1 MSERN
6 ELFDQLKRHNESQF
20 EELLLRLKVDK
31 SHIRWSGVTLSQ
43 KALDLIAY
51 LEQQE
56 DGLQRLQARLERGK
70 PDNIPLILD
79 CPYRELFAFQEEHAK
94 FFFGRS
100 TFINDLV
107 QAVKTKPLVAVVGAS
122 GSGKS
127 SLVFAGLLPRLR
139 QEGSWLI
146 ESFRPEK
153 QPFNRL
159 AAAFVHQL
167 EPELGKS
174 DRIDKAINLA
184 NTIRQHGFAYVLSEI
199 LQEHPG
205 KQLLLVVD
213 QFEELYT
220 VCSEEERDRF
230 IDVLLAGINDSLG
243 LKVVLT
249 LRADFCGQAYT
260 CRSLADALQS
270 ADLKLGSMN
279 GEELREA
286 IERPAQLMEVEL
298 EEKLTERLLEDVK
311 QEPGNLPLLEFA
323 LTELWKKQRQR
334 TLTHQAYAE
343 IGGVAKALANH
354 AETVYAKLNEA
365 QQKQAQRIFLQLV
378 HPGEGT
384 EDTRRL
390 ATRGEVGA
398 DNWELVTHLAGASAR
413 LVVTARNEETQEETV
428 EIVHEALLREWKQL
442 RDWMK
447 SDRTFRIWQE
457 ELRSRRRRWQRNE
470 QNEEDLLTGSL
481 LSAAEV
487 WLHERQA
494 DLSPKDGEFIRL
506 SVEVRDRRLK
516 REIKQLEKLLEEEE
530 KARLAESKARKAAQ
544 MRTRFAVTAAGF
556 ALVSVVIG
564 GIAGLKQMELQ
575 RATRNLLLGSNLPAS
590 ELVQKLPSLFEE
602 AKKFK
607 AAGDLDLEL
616 AAYRRILDYT
626 SKLQTEKNSDRES
639 WNPKKIQT
647 LSEQATTY
655 LIQAMKPRLHELENY
670 LNKKEFGNP
679 KNSYRFADF
688 EKKFEPGAL
697 QTTYKILMREFGAKA
712 DLNDDG
718 LITNAEEANRM
729 PCEILR
735 QIQNLWL
742 EATQNRCGWFG
753 SDFRIIDESCVQLKS
768 QTLTSVIFDD
778 PYTFPIERLKSCGI
792 APK

>member
-1 MSERN
+1 MSDRN

-31 SHIRWSGVTLSQ
+31 SHIRWSGATLSQ
-43 KALDLIAY
+43 KALDLIGY

-56 DGLQRLQARLERGK
+56 DGVQRLQERLEREK
-70 PDNIPLILD
+70 PDDMALILA
-79 CPYRELFAFQEEHAK
+79 CPYRELFAFQEEHAE

-184 NTIRQHGFAYVLSEI
+184 NTIRQYGFAYVLSEI
-199 LQEHPG
+199 LKEHPG

-220 VCSEEERDRF
+220 LCSEEERDRF

-286 IERPAQLMEVEL
+286 IERPAQLMQVEL

-354 AETVYAKLNEA
+354 AETVYAKLNET

-384 EDTRRL
+384 EDTRRV

-398 DNWELVTHLAGASAR
+398 DNWDLVTHLAGAEAR
-413 LVVTARNEETQEETV
+413 LVVTGRNEETEEETV
-428 EIVHEALLREWKQL
+428 EVVHEALLREWQQL
-442 RDWMK
+442 RNWME

-457 ELRSRRRRWQRNE
+457 ELRSRRRRWQQNE
-470 QNEEDLLTGSL
+470 RNEEDVLTGSL
-481 LSAAEV
+481 LSAAEA
-487 WLHERQA
+487 WLNERQA
-494 DLSPKDGEFIRL
+494 DLSPEDREFIQL
-506 SVEVRDRRLK
+506 SVELRYRKELEKLSIQIELETERKQKEAAEQANQILAKAQTRAKQIVRFGFATMSLSIMLGILFIVVLPWSAIFFNDRGYEKLQTGQIKDALQYFNLALTLKSGYPHALYNRGLAYEAYEEFDLAIASYKGAVSERFAPAYINLARLQIK
-516 REIKQLEKLLEEEE
+516 RGDYVQATKLLEEAMRLETDKGTKYSLFKNLGWAQLHLHQYSQAKANLQKAITLDTQRGAAYCLLAQVLEKEFKVEE
-530 KARLAESKARKAAQ
+530 QNQWKNCKKFGDPNHPDESEWIDLAESK
-544 MRTRFAVTAAGF
+544 
-556 ALVSVVIG
+556 L
-564 GIAGLKQMELQ
+564 
-575 RATRNLLLGSNLPAS
+575 
-590 ELVQKLPSLFEE
+590 
-602 AKKFK
+602 
-607 AAGDLDLEL
+607 
-616 AAYRRILDYT
+616 
-626 SKLQTEKNSDRES
+626 
-639 WNPKKIQT
+639 KKI
-647 LSEQATTY
+647 
-655 LIQAMKPRLHELENY
+655 
-670 LNKKEFGNP
+670 KET
-679 KNSYRFADF
+679 D
-688 EKKFEPGAL
+688 
-697 QTTYKILMREFGAKA
+697 
-712 DLNDDG
+712 
-718 LITNAEEANRM
+718 
-729 PCEILR
+729 
-735 QIQNLWL
+735 
-742 EATQNRCGWFG
+742 
-753 SDFRIIDESCVQLKS
+753 
-768 QTLTSVIFDD
+768 
-778 PYTFPIERLKSCGI
+778 
-792 APK
+792 

>member
-6 ELFDQLKRHNESQF
+6 ELFDQLKRQNESQF

-31 SHIRWSGVTLSQ
+31 SHIRWSGATLSQ
-43 KALDLIAY
+43 KALDLIGY

-56 DGLQRLQARLERGK
+56 DGLQRLQERLEREK
-70 PDNIPLILD
+70 PDDIALILA
-79 CPYRELFAFQEEHAK
+79 CPYRELFAFQEEHAE

-100 TFINDLV
+100 GFINDLV

-230 IDVLLAGINDSLG
+230 IDILLAGINDSLG

-334 TLTHQAYAE
+334 RLTHQAYAE

-354 AETVYAKLNEA
+354 AETVVDDYLIFGYANA
-365 QQKQAQRIFLQLV
+365 
-378 HPGEGT
+378 
-384 EDTRRL
+384 
-390 ATRGEVGA
+390 
-398 DNWELVTHLAGASAR
+398 
-413 LVVTARNEETQEETV
+413 V
-428 EIVHEALLREWKQL
+428 EKNF
-442 RDWMK
+442 
-447 SDRTFRIWQE
+447 T
-457 ELRSRRRRWQRNE
+457 
-470 QNEEDLLTGSL
+470 
-481 LSAAEV
+481 
-487 WLHERQA
+487 
-494 DLSPKDGEFIRL
+494 
-506 SVEVRDRRLK
+506 
-516 REIKQLEKLLEEEE
+516 
-530 KARLAESKARKAAQ
+530 AAQ
-544 MRTRFAVTAAGF
+544 TRYSQA
-556 ALVSVVIG
+556 
-564 GIAGLKQMELQ
+564 
-575 RATRNLLLGSNLPAS
+575 
-590 ELVQKLPSLFEE
+590 
-602 AKKFK
+602 
-607 AAGDLDLEL
+607 LEL
-616 AAYRRILDYT
+616 AVKNNDLEGQAIAQSSMGEISAATGNLKDAVSQIALAKDTYQRLGNGQRVSELNQRLVEINKQLQVNPSQLQIDPARIQIDPA
-626 SKLQTEKNSDRES
+626 R
-639 WNPKKIQT
+639 IQIDP
-647 LSEQATTY
+647 AR
-655 LIQAMKPRLHELENY
+655 IQIDPSRIQIDPSRL
-670 LNKKEFGNP
+670 
-679 KNSYRFADF
+679 
-688 EKKFEPGAL
+688 
-697 QTTYKILMREFGAKA
+697 
-712 DLNDDG
+712 
-718 LITNAEEANRM
+718 
-729 PCEILR
+729 
-735 QIQNLWL
+735 QIQ
-742 EATQNRCGWFG
+742 
-753 SDFRIIDESCVQLKS
+753 K
-768 QTLTSVIFDD
+768 
-778 PYTFPIERLKSCGI
+778 
-792 APK
+792 

>member
-323 LTELWKKQRQR
+323 LTELWKKQRQKK
-334 TLTHQAYAE
+334 LTHQAYAE

-354 AETVYAKLNEA
+354 AETVYAKLSEA

-390 ATRGEVGA
+390 ATRGEVGV

-457 ELRSRRRRWQRNE
+457 ELRSRRRRWQHNE
-470 QNEEDLLTGSL
+470 HNEEDLLTGSL

-494 DLSPKDGEFIRL
+494 DLSPEDGEFIRL
-506 SVEVRDRRLK
+506 SLEVRDRK
-516 REIKQLEKLLEEEE
+516 ELEKLSLQIELETERKKKEAAE
-530 KARLAESKARKAAQ
+530 KARQILADAQRKANQRIRIGSLIAIITVVIAPALFFFSKLQ
-544 MRTRFAVTAAGF
+544 IAKIYAALGMNSYIHGQF
-556 ALVSVVIG
+556 KDAKQKYELALKIDPNYAEVHYNLALVYEDSHDFERARIEYKAAILG
-564 GIAGLKQMELQ
+564 GLPVAYNNLAYLYIHEKKYDDAVD
-575 RATRNLLLGSNLPAS
+575 LLLQG
-590 ELVQKLPSLFEE
+590 
-602 AKKFK
+602 
-607 AAGDLDLEL
+607 LEL
-616 AAYRRILDYT
+616 AKDDENKYFMRKNMGWVQWKKQNYAEAEKYLKQAIALESKKPPTELRIRAAPHCLLAMVLDD
-626 SKLQTEKNSDRES
+626 KG
-639 WNPKKIQT
+639 
-647 LSEQATTY
+647 
-655 LIQAMKPRLHELENY
+655 
-670 LNKKEFGNP
+670 KKEDSQAEW
-679 KNSYRFADF
+679 KNCRDL
-688 EKKFEPGAL
+688 PGPS
-697 QTTYKILMREFGAKA
+697 T
-712 DLNDDG
+712 
-718 LITNAEEANRM
+718 EERDWKVLAH
-729 PCEILR
+729 
-735 QIQNLWL
+735 
-742 EATQNRCGWFG
+742 
-753 SDFRIIDESCVQLKS
+753 K
-768 QTLTSVIFDD
+768 
-778 PYTFPIERLKSCGI
+778 RLKLKGD
-792 APK
+792 K

>member
-6 ELFDQLKRHNESQF
+6 ELFDQLKRQNESQF

-31 SHIRWSGVTLSQ
+31 SHIRWSGATLSQ
-43 KALDLIAY
+43 KALDLIGY

-56 DGLQRLQARLERGK
+56 DGLQRLQERLEREK
-70 PDNIPLILD
+70 PDDIALILA
-79 CPYRELFAFQEEHAK
+79 CPYRELFAFQEEHAE

-100 TFINDLV
+100 GFINDLV

-184 NTIRQHGFAYVLSEI
+184 NTIKQHGFAYVLSEI

-220 VCSEEERDRF
+220 LCAEEERDRF

-334 TLTHQAYAE
+334 RLTHQAYAE

-365 QQKQAQRIFLQLV
+365 QQKLAQRIFLQLV

-413 LVVTARNEETQEETV
+413 LVVTGRNEETQEETV

-457 ELRSRRRRWQRNE
+457 ELRSRRRRWQHNE

-494 DLSPKDGEFIRL
+494 DLSPEDGEFIRL
-506 SVEVRDRRLK
+506 SVEVRDRKELEKLSIQIELETERKQKEAAEQANQILVKAQRKAKQIVRFGFATMSLSMMLGILFIIVLPWSAIFFNDRGYEKLQSGQIKDALQDFNLALTLKPGYPTALYNRGLVYETYAEFDLAIANYESAVRERFAKAYINLARLQIT
-516 REIKQLEKLLEEEE
+516 RRNYTQAAKLLEE
-530 KARLAESKARKAAQ
+530 
-544 MRTRFAVTAAGF
+544 
-556 ALVSVVIG
+556 ALPLETDNG
-564 GIAGLKQMELQ
+564 TKY
-575 RATRNLLLGSNLPAS
+575 
-590 ELVQKLPSLFEE
+590 SLFKNLGWVQLHLHQYSQAEVNLQKAIAIDTQRGSAYCLLAQVIEAEE
-602 AKKFK
+602 GKGNAQQQWDNCLAF
-607 AAGDLDLEL
+607 GDPNHPDESEWIEL
-616 AAYRRILDYT
+616 AK
-626 SKLQTEKNSDRES
+626 SKL
-639 WNPKKIQT
+639 KK
-647 LSEQATTY
+647 
-655 LIQAMKPRLHELENY
+655 
-670 LNKKEFGNP
+670 
-679 KNSYRFADF
+679 
-688 EKKFEPGAL
+688 
-697 QTTYKILMREFGAKA
+697 
-712 DLNDDG
+712 
-718 LITNAEEANRM
+718 
-729 PCEILR
+729 
-735 QIQNLWL
+735 
-742 EATQNRCGWFG
+742 
-753 SDFRIIDESCVQLKS
+753 
-768 QTLTSVIFDD
+768 
-778 PYTFPIERLKSCGI
+778 
-792 APK
+792 

>member
-1 MSERN
+1 MVDQN
-6 ELFDQLKRHNESQF
+6 ELFDQLKKKNESQF

-43 KALDLIAY
+43 KVVDLIGY
-51 LEQQE
+51 LAQQE
-56 DGLQRLQARLERGK
+56 DGLQRLQERLELEK
-70 PDNIPLILD
+70 PDDMALILA
-79 CPYRELFAFQEEHAK
+79 CPYQELFAFQEEDAK

-127 SLVFAGLLPRLR
+127 SLVFAGLLPHLR

-146 ESFRPEK
+146 EYFRPEK

-167 EPELGKS
+167 EPELSKS

-184 NTIRQHGFAYVLSEI
+184 DTIRQHGFAYVVSEI
-199 LQEHPG
+199 IQEHPG

-220 VCSEEERDRF
+220 VCAEEERDRF

-249 LRADFCGQAYT
+249 LRADFCGQAYSS
-260 CRSLADALQS
+260 RPLADALQS

-298 EEKLTERLLEDVK
+298 EEKLTEKLLEDVK

-323 LTELWKKQRQR
+323 LTQLWKKQRQR

-354 AETVYAKLNEA
+354 AETVYAKLNET
-365 QQKQAQRIFLQLV
+365 QQQQAQRIFLQLV

-384 EDTRRL
+384 EDTRRV
-390 ATRGEVGA
+390 ATRGEMGG
-398 DNWELVTHLAGASAR
+398 DNWELVTHLAGSSAR
-413 LVVTARNEETQEETV
+413 LVVTGRNEETQEDTV

-442 RDWMK
+442 RDWIK
-447 SDRTFRIWQE
+447 SDRSFRIWQE

-487 WLHERQA
+487 WLDERQA
-494 DLSPKDGEFIRL
+494 DLSPEDGEFIRL
-506 SVEVRDRRLK
+506 SVEVRDRK
-516 REIKQLEKLLEEEE
+516 TLEKLSIQIELETERKQKEAAEQSNQILVKAQRKAKQIVRFGFATMSFSMMLGILFIVVLPWSAIFFNNRGLEKLQAHQIKDALSYFNLALIIKPGYPTALYTRGLVYEDLEDFDLAMANYEAAVKGHFPPAYNNLAYLKIKRGDYALAARLLEEGLGLETDLGTKYTLFKNLGWAQLYLNQYNKAEANLRQAITLDGQRGSAYCLLAQVLE
-530 KARLAESKARKAAQ
+530 KESNIEAEIQWQSCLKFSDPHHPDESEWRKVAQ
-544 MRTRFAVTAAGF
+544 
-556 ALVSVVIG
+556 
-564 GIAGLKQMELQ
+564 
-575 RATRNLLLGSNLPAS
+575 
-590 ELVQKLPSLFEE
+590 
-602 AKKFK
+602 
-607 AAGDLDLEL
+607 
-616 AAYRRILDYT
+616 
-626 SKLQTEKNSDRES
+626 SKL
-639 WNPKKIQT
+639 KK
-647 LSEQATTY
+647 
-655 LIQAMKPRLHELENY
+655 
-670 LNKKEFGNP
+670 
-679 KNSYRFADF
+679 
-688 EKKFEPGAL
+688 
-697 QTTYKILMREFGAKA
+697 
-712 DLNDDG
+712 
-718 LITNAEEANRM
+718 
-729 PCEILR
+729 
-735 QIQNLWL
+735 
-742 EATQNRCGWFG
+742 
-753 SDFRIIDESCVQLKS
+753 
-768 QTLTSVIFDD
+768 
-778 PYTFPIERLKSCGI
+778 
-792 APK
+792 